1 MLAADSGT
9 AKHDAETRP
18 KPERRRRRR
27 LRAVFMAISALVL
40 LLGTGFL
47 WFVYQLSVA
56 EAAPDRQAD
65 GIVVLTG
72 AAARINDALELLG
85 SGHGRRLLIS
95 GVNPSTRASE
105 IARLM
110 PEHRRWFSCCV
121 DLDRSAINT
130 IGNAIET
137 RRWVRDRG
145 FKSVIV
151 VTSNFHMPRAIAE
164 LAYQL
169 PDVALVPFPVVSERV
184 RIEAWWASP
193 STAKLLFSEYL
204 KYIVALVRTRVGSAF
219 A

>member
-1 MLAADSGT
+1 M
-9 AKHDAETRP
+9 
-18 KPERRRRRR
+18 
-27 LRAVFMAISALVL
+27 AVSALVL

-56 EAAPDRQAD
+56 ETAPDRQAD

-95 GVNPSTRASE
+95 GVHPTTRASE